1 MKAKTGFEA
10 WRERNLPLPFPDEY
24 RIMCDGSLKVIWD
37 RLEKDWYRAHVE
49 FTWGPDGA
57 LVARFTPR
65 RDDHVIVFLWAA
77 DGRARRSAGGVRGR
91 CRHPRAH

>member
-10 WRERNLPLPFPDEY
+10 WRERNLPLPSPDEY
-24 RIMCDGSLKVIWD
+24 RIMRDGSLKVIWD

-57 LVARFTPR
+57 PLGGDGDEEAIGQPDYWSNSYGIPDEYALT
-65 RDDHVIVFLWAA
+65 HVLA
-77 DGRARRSAGGVRGR
+77 DYA
-91 CRHPRAH
+91 